1 MKVPT
6 LVLYWV
12 DTKELLS
19 HRERRDLEFSGT
31 LVAVTPLEVLI
42 EDVRSGRKVAVRGVT
57 DPYAPPI
64 PQKG

>member
-12 DTKELLS
+12 DTKQLLS
-19 HRERRDLEFSGT
+19 YREQRDLEFTGT

-42 EDVRSGRKVAVRGVT
+42 EDKRSGRKVAVRGTT

-64 PQKG
+64 PKKS